1 LEKSVDNERRVI
13 SKNSDTYTKANNK
26 MMKENVT
33 LLKEINDLRKEV
45 MKISSAAKLKSM
57 NTSIQAGV
65 GQQFNKGISPSTM
78 KEL

>member
-1 LEKSVDNERRVI
+1 
-13 SKNSDTYTKANNK
+13 

-65 GQQFNKGISPSTM
+65 G
-78 KEL
+78 